1 MDTTIYILR
10 LQEGKYYVGK
20 TDDVAK
26 RYQQHLKGYG
36 SAWTKKYKPI
46 SIARQIENASPFDE
60 DRYVKE
66 YINVYGIQ
74 NVRGGSYV
82 QIELSDEQE
91 NALKLEI
98 RAATDK
104 CTRCGRDGHFV
115 KNCYAR
121 TEVKEES
128 DDESDN
134 EWGCE
139 YCDRTFTTAYG
150 CGVHQRSCKE
160 KNSKVSGKCYRCGRE
175 GHYSPDCYAS
185 RHVKGYEL

>member
-1 MDTTIYILR
+1 MDTTIYILK

-46 SIARQIENASPFDE
+46 SIAKQIENSSPFDE

-66 YINVYGIQ
+66 YMNVFGIQ

-121 TEVKEES
+121 TQVEEES
-128 DDESDN
+128 DD

-139 YCDRTFTTAYG
+139 YCDRTFTTKFG
-150 CGVHQRSCKE
+150 CCVHEKSCKE